1 MPARFWVPLG
11 VSQMPEQHH
20 VHAALS
26 GWFDR
31 DGDEPAVVAHD
42 SLIKPYTLSPPSV
55 QDDGVGVEITT
66 LTDDAESRFHAMA
79 TATRSIRLGADR
91 VPVGRPRRI
100 QQVSWESLR
109 SASTAREWTVE
120 FLTPTSFRTG
130 KHSHAIPTAGLV
142 LRSAQLAWNKFSPA
156 PPISLSRSIIDAVFP
171 IDLELTTGRINLGA
185 RTQRGCLGWVTYRC
199 PDHAAAAVA
208 APLFGLLPFTG
219 VGSNR
224 VKGLGQVAVA
234 TPQARNRSREAVAQ

>member
-11 VSQMPEQHH
+11 VSRMPEQHH

-31 DGDEPAVVAHD
+31 DGDEPAVVTHD

-55 QDDGVGVEITT
+55 QNDSVGIEITT
-66 LTDDAESRFHAMA
+66 LTDDAESRLHAMVA
-79 TATRSIRLGADR
+79 ATRSIRLGADR
-91 VPVGRPRRI
+91 VPVGRPRRV
-100 QQVSWESLR
+100 QQVSWESLH
-109 SASTAREWTVE
+109 SASTALEWTVE

-130 KHSHAIPTAGLV
+130 KHPHVIPTAGLV

-156 PPISLSRSIIDAVFP
+156 APISLSRPILDAVFP
-171 IDLELTTGRINLGA
+171 VDLDLGTDRINLGS

-199 PDHAAAAVA
+199 PDRDAAATV

-234 TPQARNRSREAVAQ
+234 TPPSEGRSREAVAQ